1 MAEQKMEIKELYE
14 TIKQKRDNAYDDLQ
28 RSNKGWCANLRLKG
42 EIAAYN
48 DVLSLIE
55 SYMVMKDE

>member
-1 MAEQKMEIKELYE
+1 MLNLSFCLSEIYKRE
-14 TIKQKRDNAYDDLQ
+14 TNAYDDLQ
-28 RSNKGWCANLRLKG
+28 RSNKGWCAKLRLKG

-55 SYMVMKDE
+55 KSKILNKRH

>member
-1 MAEQKMEIKELYE
+1 MTIKELYE
-14 TIKQKRDNAYDDLQ
+14 TIKQKRDNAYDELQ
-28 RSNKGWCANLRLKG
+28 ISNKGWCAKLRLKG

-55 SYMVMKDE
+55 KSKILNKRH